1 MRYAI
6 FSVLLAWV
14 GAAFISCQRGD
25 DQDILLGRDLVVY
38 DSKSV
43 NEALARK
50 LADFLKR
57 DGYLDDSGMRVR
69 LFQDADSFIVQFVAD
84 TLALRDSAYLEL
96 VKDYTATLCR
106 EVFNGSNVSIG
117 LSNKDFYEFARIP
130 CLLEP
135 SARRQMSRV
144 EVKGNLLYFSNQ
156 VDTSD
161 AMALVAYLVR
171 DSFFTGG
178 EGMIAEFDRNDRSW
192 VFRFVADSS
201 LLENAGYQDLANQY
215 AQRLSDSLFEK
226 AAVSVELCNR
236 GMGILYRTP

>member
-1 MRYAI
+1 MKYATI
-6 FSVLLAWV
+6 SLIITLVSVVL
-14 GAAFISCQRGD
+14 ISCHRGN
-25 DQDILLGRDLVVY
+25 DQKILLGKDEVLY
-38 DSKSV
+38 DAETVK
-43 NEALARK
+43 EPLAQK

-69 LFQDADSFIVQFVAD
+69 VFQDSDSFIVQFVAD

-96 VKDYTATLCR
+96 VRDYTATLCR
-106 EVFNGSNVSIG
+106 EVFSGANVSIG
-117 LSNKDFYEFARIP
+117 LSNKDFYEFVRIP
-130 CLLEP
+130 CLLDP
-135 SARRQMSRV
+135 SARRPMSRL
-144 EVKGNLLYFSNQ
+144 EVMGNLLYFSSQ

-161 AMALVAYLVR
+161 ALALVAYLVR

-178 EGMIAEFDRNDRSW
+178 EGMITEFDRNDRSW

-201 LLENAGYQDLANQY
+201 LLANVGYQNVANQY
-215 AQRLSDSLFEK
+215 AQRLSDSLFED

>member
-6 FSVLLAWV
+6 FSLFLAFV
-14 GAAFISCQRGD
+14 GAAFISCHRID
-25 DQDILLGRDLVVY
+25 DQEILSGKDIVLY

-43 NEALARK
+43 NEPLAQK

-69 LFQDADSFIVQFVAD
+69 VFQDSDSFIVQFVAD

-96 VKDYTATLCR
+96 VRDYTATLCR
-106 EVFNGSNVSIG
+106 EVFNGSNISIG

-144 EVKGNLLYFSNQ
+144 EVKGNLIYFSTQ

-161 AMALVAYLVR
+161 AMALVAYLVS

-178 EGMIAEFDRNDRSW
+178 EGMITEFDRNNQSW
-192 VFRFVADSS
+192 IFRFVADSS
-201 LLENAGYQDLANQY
+201 LLENAGYQNLANQY
-215 AQRLSDSLFEK
+215 AQRLSDSLFDE

-236 GMGILYRTP
+236 SMGILYRTP

>member
-1 MRYAI
+1 MRYAAI
-6 FSVLLAWV
+6 SLILSLVSIVL
-14 GAAFISCQRGD
+14 ISCHRGND
-25 DQDILLGRDLVVY
+25 EKILLGKDEVWY
-38 DSKSV
+38 DTESV
-43 NEALARK
+43 KEPLAQK

-69 LFQDADSFIVQFVAD
+69 VFQDSDSFIVQFVAD

-96 VKDYTATLCR
+96 VRDYTATLCR
-106 EVFNGSNVSIG
+106 EVFSGANVSIG
-117 LSNKDFYEFARIP
+117 LSNKDFYEFARIT

-135 SARRQMSRV
+135 AARREMSRV
-144 EVKGNLLYFSNQ
+144 EVVGNLLYFSTQ

-178 EGMIAEFDRNDRSW
+178 EGMITEFDRNKQSW
-192 VFRFVADSS
+192 IFRFVADSS

-215 AQRLSDSLFEK
+215 AQRLSDSLFEE

-236 GMGILYRTP
+236 RMGILYKTP